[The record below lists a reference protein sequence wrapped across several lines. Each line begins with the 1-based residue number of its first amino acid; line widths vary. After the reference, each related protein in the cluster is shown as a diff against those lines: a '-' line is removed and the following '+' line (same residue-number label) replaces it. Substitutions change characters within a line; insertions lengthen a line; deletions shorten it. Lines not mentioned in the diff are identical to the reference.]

1 MGCAFSQESEDS
13 RYRRKIQQK
22 GMENNR
28 NRSPH
33 QRPQQRQ
40 SQPNTPSGGRIG
52 TPNNVYGPVVAKTAT
67 VNTRGSR
74 TVTPVSVP
82 PAVPAKT
89 SSSAAAGSSSAT
101 DGGGGTPAKAS
112 EPEDIHFRRQH
123 FDRNSVLRH
132 SKKRSRKASSPYATA
147 ASNANKGEGGGKSK
161 EDAGAG
167 GGSGGPKEE
176 KAEVGNNSSSSNT
189 SIKENSSAVAN
200 RSSVVPK
207 RNATTISIS
216 DDGSSRV
223 ITNGEEPSPRGG
235 DSAGEKDQSKV
246 SSVSTPSNAEDSRLN
261 KQQISSFSPQRRRT
275 SDVAR
280 PRKSSTQF
288 DAPRKTSYE
297 STNRSSITN
306 PPSTSPGTRG
316 FRASEHGRT
325 AATPTTAS
333 TATTRQRNISRNEQ
347 ESRQNDAI
355 MAEDKSDEC
364 GRLI

>member
-22 GMENNR
+22 GIQNNR

-40 SQPNTPSGGRIG
+40 SQPNTPSGGRTG

-235 DSAGEKDQSKV
+235 DSVGDKDQSKV

-297 STNRSSITN
+297 STNRSSVTN

-316 FRASEHGRT
+316 FRAAS
-325 AATPTTAS
+325 PTTAS
-333 TATTRQRNISRNEQ
+333 TATTRQRNSSRNEQ
-347 ESRQNDAI
+347 GCRQNDAI

>member
-22 GMENNR
+22 GIQNNR

-33 QRPQQRQ
+33 QRPQRQ
-40 SQPNTPSGGRIG
+40 SQQQGSTPACRTGG

-82 PAVPAKT
+82 PAAPAKT
-89 SSSAAAGSSSAT
+89 SPAAAAGSSAT
-101 DGGGGTPAKAS
+101 DGSGTPAKAS

-147 ASNANKGEGGGKSK
+147 ASNANKGEGGDKSK
-161 EDAGAG
+161 EDAGRG
-167 GGSGGPKEE
+167 GGGGGREGGSQREE

-223 ITNGEEPSPRGG
+223 ITNGDEPSPRGG
-235 DSAGEKDQSKV
+235 DSAGDKDQSKV

-288 DAPRKTSYE
+288 DTPRKTSYE
-297 STNRSSITN
+297 STNRSFVTN

-316 FRASEHGRT
+316 FRTASP
-325 AATPTTAS
+325 ATAS
-333 TATTRQRNISRNEQ
+333 TATTRQRNSSRNEQ
-347 ESRQNDAI
+347 GCRQNDAI

>member
-13 RYRRKIQQK
+13 RYRRKIQHQNQR
-22 GMENNR
+22 GIQNSR

-33 QRPQQRQ
+33 QRSQRPSQQQ
-40 SQPNTPSGGRIG
+40 GGAPAGRTG
-52 TPNNVYGPVVAKTAT
+52 TPNNVYSPVVAKTAT

-82 PAVPAKT
+82 TAAPVKTT
-89 SSSAAAGSSSAT
+89 SSSAGGSPSAT
-101 DGGGGTPAKAS
+101 DGGACTPSKAS

-147 ASNANKGEGGGKSK
+147 ASSASKSEGGGGKGN
-161 EDAGAG
+161 EDAS
-167 GGSGGPKEE
+167 SGRRDDKE

-189 SIKENSSAVAN
+189 SIKENSSAAAN
-200 RSSVVPK
+200 RPSAAPK

-223 ITNGEEPSPRGG
+223 ITNGAEPSPAGSG
-235 DSAGEKDQSKV
+235 GEKDQNEA
-246 SSVSTPSNAEDSRLN
+246 SSVSPSVNTEDSRLN
-261 KQQISSFSPQRRRT
+261 KQQISSFSPQKRRT
-275 SDVAR
+275 SDLAR
-280 PRKSSTQF
+280 PRVSSAEINART
-288 DAPRKTSYE
+288 PRKTSYDH
-297 STNRSSITN
+297 TNRNSMTS
-306 PPSTSPGTRG
+306 STSTGTRTY
-316 FRASEHGRT
+316 RASEQGRLES
-325 AATPTTAS
+325 TPR
-333 TATTRQRNISRNEQ
+333 TATTRQRSSSRNGQ
-347 ESRQNDAI
+347 DNQQKDVI

>member
-22 GMENNR
+22 GIQNNR

-40 SQPNTPSGGRIG
+40 SQPNTPAGRTG

-82 PAVPAKT
+82 PAAPAKT
-89 SSSAAAGSSSAT
+89 SPAAGSSSAT
-101 DGGGGTPAKAS
+101 DGGGTPAKAS

-147 ASNANKGEGGGKSK
+147 ASNAKGEGGGGKSK
-161 EDAGAG
+161 EDAGGG

-200 RSSVVPK
+200 RSSVIPK

-235 DSAGEKDQSKV
+235 DSANDKDQSKV

-275 SDVAR
+275 SDVTR

-297 STNRSSITN
+297 STNCSFVTN

-316 FRASEHGRT
+316 FRASELGRT
-325 AATPTTAS
+325 AATPTTA
-333 TATTRQRNISRNEQ
+333 TTRQGNSSRNEQ
-347 ESRQNDAI
+347 GSRQNDAI